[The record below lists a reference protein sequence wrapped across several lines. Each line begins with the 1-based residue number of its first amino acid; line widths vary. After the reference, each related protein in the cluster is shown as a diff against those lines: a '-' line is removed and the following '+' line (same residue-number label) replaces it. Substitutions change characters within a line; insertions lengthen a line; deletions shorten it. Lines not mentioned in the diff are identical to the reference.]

1 MAEVPSGTVT
11 LLFTDI
17 QGSTRLWED
26 HPEAMTPALRRHDAV
41 LRQAIESHGGYVF
54 KTVGDAFCAAFVS
67 ASDAVE
73 SAGNA
78 QLALQAEDW
87 PAEASLRVRMALHTG
102 ECEERDGDYFGPP
115 VNRTARL
122 EATAHGGQVVLS
134 HTTASLVRER
144 LPRGWG
150 LLDLGSHR
158 LKDLGR
164 EEQVVQLTV
173 PGLPGEFPP
182 LRSLDNPALANNLP
196 AQSASFIGRAREVAE
211 VRDLVKA
218 SRLVTLAGA
227 GGAGKTRLALQ
238 VAAEL
243 LDGSGDGVWLVE
255 LAPVLDPD
263 ALATTVCQAL
273 GIADRPDQSDLDT
286 LVEVLTPQDVLVV
299 LDNCEHL
306 VEACAGLADAV
317 LRRCPA
323 VHLLATSREPLGVG
337 GEVTYRVPSM
347 SLPDATDDPRTAVT
361 DSDAVAL
368 FASRVA
374 DHGVELP
381 KDDAS
386 MPLIVSICRRLDG
399 MPLALELAASRLRS
413 MSLADV
419 HDRLDQ
425 RFRLLTGGSRSAL
438 PRQQTLRATVE
449 WSYSL
454 LDGREKTTLRRLS
467 WFTDGFDLAA
477 AEAVCGFGEIDPFDV
492 ADLVGSLVDKS
503 LVVSESGRYRQLET
517 IRQFSVERLVD
528 GDEAEIAAVAEAHA
542 VHFLAL
548 AEKAESYCWGPDELE
563 WLTRL
568 ESDYANLRRA
578 IQHVTTTGAPDRP
591 VRFAAALGR
600 YWWTSSRDWP
610 TEMQL
615 PLLPFVTDT
624 DSGVDPALRARA
636 LAAIANIASHPSL
649 GLPALEE
656 LAGEAVAVARTLD
669 DEALLVRALSIHA
682 AALWAL
688 NRSEQGRIV
697 GDESLARARTLDD
710 DRLLSGALMTV
721 LLVWHHDMADEAFY
735 NFTEETR
742 ALYEE
747 ALMRAERCGNRILAT
762 ILGNNAACAALEFG
776 DVAAARRYIDR
787 AMALGVWEQLAHLRN
802 TRAMVLHTEGDD
814 DAAYAE
820 LRMVLR
826 MARRSGSRQFAA
838 YGLAGVALV
847 GQQLGDRHLAARLV
861 GAADGLLE
869 QADSYWQRYS
879 QRVNLACADALVADL
894 GEPAFR
900 VAYDEG
906 RALSMDDAITLGLD
920 AYTTRTAVDLQGP
933 ALDPAPG

>member
-1 MAEVPSGTVT
+1 MKLIHIDRIRFHAFLLSGAMMLLCGCGASNHQGNLPASNPAPLSAANVDLIFVVSDDLLYQGIGNVNADTANLTAQGLQRT
-11 LLFTDI
+11 LLLAPYLQQTILGNQNVTGIYALEPMTHLQTASDYPDMAALEAVQQFALMNQFTMMSPYSDM
-17 QGSTRLWED
+17 GSRTSRVRRVCGRTT
-26 HPEAMTPALRRHDAV
+26 PEAMTPALRRHDAI

-196 AQSASFIGRAREVAE
+196 AQSASFIGRAHEVAE

-273 GIADRPDQSDLDT
+273 GIADRPGQSDLDT

-347 SLPDATDDPRTAVT
+347 SLPDATDDPTDGGHGLRCRGPLRQPGGRPRRGAPEGRRQHAADRVDLSPTRRHAARPRAGGLPAPIDVPGRRARSARPAVPT
-361 DSDAVAL
+361 PD
-368 FASRVA
+368 RREP
-374 DHGVELP
+374 GVHSP
-381 KDDAS
+381 
-386 MPLIVSICRRLDG
+386 
-399 MPLALELAASRLRS
+399 ASRLFGPRS
-413 MSLADV
+413 SGPTRSSTSGRRRHSGAS
-419 HDRLDQ
+419 R
-425 RFRLLTGGSRSAL
+425 GSPTDSTWPR
-438 PRQQTLRATVE
+438 PRQ
-449 WSYSL
+449 
-454 LDGREKTTLRRLS
+454 
-467 WFTDGFDLAA
+467 
-477 AEAVCGFGEIDPFDV
+477 C
-492 ADLVGSLVDKS
+492 VDS
-503 LVVSESGRYRQLET
+503 
-517 IRQFSVERLVD
+517 
-528 GDEAEIAAVAEAHA
+528 
-542 VHFLAL
+542 
-548 AEKAESYCWGPDELE
+548 
-563 WLTRL
+563 
-568 ESDYANLRRA
+568 
-578 IQHVTTTGAPDRP
+578 
-591 VRFAAALGR
+591 
-600 YWWTSSRDWP
+600 
-610 TEMQL
+610 
-615 PLLPFVTDT
+615 
-624 DSGVDPALRARA
+624 AR
-636 LAAIANIASHPSL
+636 
-649 GLPALEE
+649 
-656 LAGEAVAVARTLD
+656 
-669 DEALLVRALSIHA
+669 SIHST
-682 AALWAL
+682 WPIWSDPWST
-688 NRSEQGRIV
+688 R
-697 GDESLARARTLDD
+697 
-710 DRLLSGALMTV
+710 
-721 LLVWHHDMADEAFY
+721 VW
-735 NFTEETR
+735 
-742 ALYEE
+742 
-747 ALMRAERCGNRILAT
+747 
-762 ILGNNAACAALEFG
+762 
-776 DVAAARRYIDR
+776 
-787 AMALGVWEQLAHLRN
+787 W
-802 TRAMVLHTEGDD
+802 
-814 DAAYAE
+814 
-820 LRMVLR
+820 
-826 MARRSGSRQFAA
+826 
-838 YGLAGVALV
+838 
-847 GQQLGDRHLAARLV
+847 
-861 GAADGLLE
+861 
-869 QADSYWQRYS
+869 
-879 QRVNLACADALVADL
+879 
-894 GEPAFR
+894 
-900 VAYDEG
+900 
-906 RALSMDDAITLGLD
+906 
-920 AYTTRTAVDLQGP
+920 
-933 ALDPAPG
+933 

>member
-1 MAEVPSGTVT
+1 VT

-26 HPEAMTPALRRHDAV
+26 HAEAMAPALQRHDTI
-41 LRQAIESHGGYVF
+41 LREAIESHGGYVF
-54 KTVGDAFCAAFVS
+54 KTVGDAFCAAFAS

-73 SAGNA
+73 SAGGA
-78 QLALQAEDW
+78 QLALQTEEW
-87 PAEASLRVRMALHTG
+87 PDGATLRVRMALHTG

-144 LPRGWG
+144 LPRAWG

-164 EEQVVQLTV
+164 EEQVVQLTI

-218 SRLVTLAGA
+218 NRLVTLAGA

-263 ALATTVCQAL
+263 ALAAAVCQAL
-273 GIADRPDQSDLDT
+273 GIADRPGQSDVET
-286 LVEVLTPQDVLVV
+286 LVEVLTSQDVLVV

-306 VEACAGLADAV
+306 VEACARLADAI
-317 LRRCPA
+317 LRRCPT
-323 VHLLATSREPLGVG
+323 VHLLATSREPLGVA

-347 SLPDATDDPRTAVT
+347 SLPDTTDDPRAAAT
-361 DSDAVAL
+361 DSDAVSL
-368 FASRVA
+368 FVGRVA

-381 KDDAS
+381 MDDAGLS
-386 MPLIVSICRRLDG
+386 LIVSICRRLDG
-399 MPLALELAASRLRS
+399 MPLALELAAARLRS

-454 LDGREKTTLRRLS
+454 LGEREKTTLRRLS

-528 GDEAEIAAVAEAHA
+528 GDEGEIADVAEAHA
-542 VHFLAL
+542 VYFLAL
-548 AEKAESYCWGPDELE
+548 AEKAASYCWGPDELG
-563 WLTRL
+563 WLARL

-578 IQHVTTTGAPDRP
+578 IEHVATTGPADRP

-610 TEMQL
+610 TEML
-615 PLLPFVTDT
+615 LAVLPFVTDA

-636 LAAIANIASHPSL
+636 LVSISNVPTLMSL
-649 GLPALEE
+649 GLVALDE
-656 LAGEAVAVARTLD
+656 LADEAVRVARTLD
-669 DEALLVRALSIHA
+669 DEALLTEALYTRGG
-682 AALWAL
+682 ALWAV
-688 NRSEQGRIV
+688 NSCEQGRTV
-697 GDESLARARTLDD
+697 ADEALARARSLDD
-710 DRLLSGALMTV
+710 DRLIAAA
-721 LLVWHHDMADEAFY
+721 LLVILLVRTSDMVDEAFS
-735 NFTEETR
+735 NFTDETQ
-742 ALYEE
+742 ALYDE
-747 ALMRAERCGNRILAT
+747 ALMRAERCGNRIVGT
-762 ILGNNAACAALEFG
+762 VLGNNAACGALEFG
-776 DVAAARRYIDR
+776 DVATARRYIDR
-787 AMALGVWEQLAHLRN
+787 TMALGVWEHLAHLRN
-802 TRAMVLHTEGDD
+802 TRAMVLHAEGDI

-820 LRMVLR
+820 LQVVLR
-826 MARRSGSRQFAA
+826 MARRSGSRAFAA

-847 GQQLGDRHLAARLV
+847 AQRRHDRHLAARLL
-861 GAADGLLE
+861 GAADALME
-869 QADSYWQRYS
+869 QADSSWQRHNL
-879 QRVNLACADALVADL
+879 RLNLACADALVADL
-894 GEPAFR
+894 GEAAFR

-906 RALSMDDAITLGLD
+906 RSLSMDDATALGLD
-920 AYTTRTAVDLQGP
+920 A
-933 ALDPAPG
+933 